1 VRNSVIDFKRAI
13 RESLR
18 VLIENNDRI
27 TNVKIIEAA
36 RLSCGKPVGK
46 STLYRKNDKTKE
58 FVYQD
63 LLLEID
69 VAKDTK
75 AKLGGKSSKLE
86 TISSLRAQLTELK
99 KENQSL
105 VDQVCSQESIIE
117 SNSAENNIDNSILN
131 KFQEDV
137 YILSKVLSILHP
149 RYNGYQKEVL
159 SYETKF
165 RDDDRIFEA
174 KKTVKE
180 VISDI
185 ERSTFSNITNIK

>member
-1 VRNSVIDFKRAI
+1 MRNSVIDFKRAI